1 VSTAEARPGG
11 LARLAERLA
20 DRPRQPAPGRHWFG
34 GEHPRPKEKTT
45 VAWLVTLARV
55 GYGVALVAV
64 PGLLIGLTGQR
75 PGRRDCAVAR
85 VLGARH
91 LLQAGVTAAAQL
103 ADPGDSVVLGGG
115 AAADL
120 LHATTMV
127 ALGVVDPR
135 ARRAALIDAG
145 VETALAVAG
154 AAAATSPG

>member
-1 VSTAEARPGG
+1 
-11 LARLAERLA
+11 
-20 DRPRQPAPGRHWFG
+20 
-34 GEHPRPKEKTT
+34 
-45 VAWLVTLARV
+45 VAWLITLART
-55 GYGVALVAV
+55 GYGVALVSV

-120 LHATTMV
+120 VHASTMV

-135 ARRAALIDAG
+135 ARRAALIDTG
-145 VETALAVAG
+145 VETALALAG
-154 AAAATSPG
+154 IAAATSADRLS